1 MNKLMKVY
9 LYYLKNKLYAFTTN
23 KVYKSDFEYQRNME
37 CFTKRV
43 ETMDSALFQ
52 AFSYKEKNKMMIEIP
67 LSDSTDEYFMII
79 GTQEE
84 EIILDQTVSDMDKE
98 FSDILKYLKQI
109 PFKKKYKKAI
119 KSLSVISELRKISPK
134 LPESDEEEI
143 ENLYTINFLSLFY
156 NLFKD
161 TFETSK
167 REE

>member
-1 MNKLMKVY
+1 MKVY

-43 ETMDSALFQ
+43 ETMDSTLFQ

-79 GTQEE
+79 GTPEE
-84 EIILDQTVSDMDKE
+84 EIKLDQTVSDMDKE

-161 TFETSK
+161 TFETNK